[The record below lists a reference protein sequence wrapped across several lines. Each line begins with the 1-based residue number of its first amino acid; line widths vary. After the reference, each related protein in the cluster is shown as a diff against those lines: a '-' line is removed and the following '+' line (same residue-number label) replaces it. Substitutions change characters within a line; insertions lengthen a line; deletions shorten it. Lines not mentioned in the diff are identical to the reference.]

1 MNERQRQA
9 QAALAADLD
18 AEPESM
24 TEAAQKIYAE
34 RRRKEERAK
43 RKAEEK
49 KQRIYRTL
57 MRKAGITSRKKHL
70 DHIKDS
76 TASDRMPHGAV
87 SDDIYQN
94 LIKARK
100 FDQYNRPNNKQGLSK
115 EEMKLKEVKDS
126 LGALAAQ
133 LSPDKKDGQGKTF
146 KPLVT
151 PKWVIGYKKEEH
163 GPPGLAPP
171 RNNVLNSEG
180 NERFYSYDG
189 LWKDGK
195 PHGGGRYKFADGC
208 LYVGV
213 FKDGKP
219 HGEGKAQYPG
229 GTVYRGHWRFG
240 KPDGEGKMTYH
251 TGGVY
256 DGQWKEG
263 KRHGEGTLIQ
273 PSGVTYVGDWYRG
286 KYHGRGELTSPTT
299 GYSFIG
305 RFSAGKINGSGAL
318 VYPDGTR
325 DTRDWNQNNGM
336 TFKECIEFA
345 LAEKAKDAARRT
357 QDRDAAF
364 AVRLAVKLN
373 TYVES
378 VKETIALKREEA
390 ALEAERIR
398 REKLAEQKKRQEE
411 MREKALMLLAKSAD
425 DDAEDIVATKKDAT
439 EEI

>member
-1 MNERQRQA
+1 
-9 QAALAADLD
+9 
-18 AEPESM
+18 
-24 TEAAQKIYAE
+24 
-34 RRRKEERAK
+34 
-43 RKAEEK
+43 
-49 KQRIYRTL
+49 
-57 MRKAGITSRKKHL
+57 
-70 DHIKDS
+70 
-76 TASDRMPHGAV
+76 
-87 SDDIYQN
+87 
-94 LIKARK
+94 
-100 FDQYNRPNNKQGLSK
+100 
-115 EEMKLKEVKDS
+115 
-126 LGALAAQ
+126 
-133 LSPDKKDGQGKTF
+133 
-146 KPLVT
+146 
-151 PKWVIGYKKEEH
+151 
-163 GPPGLAPP
+163 
-171 RNNVLNSEG
+171 
-180 NERFYSYDG
+180 
-189 LWKDGK
+189 
-195 PHGGGRYKFADGC
+195 
-208 LYVGV
+208 
-213 FKDGKP
+213 
-219 HGEGKAQYPG
+219 
-229 GTVYRGHWRFG
+229 
-240 KPDGEGKMTYH
+240 MTYH